1 MNDPADELVSQC
13 PNCVDDPSMFTCKT
27 NGMEVCLKKSLYQ
40 CYGRPSSRH
49 CDGHSN
55 TLPSQ
60 CDNCAVNHLFKCR
73 MSGVDACLTSNVKCD
88 GRLHCPDYTDE
99 LASQCPGCVDDP
111 TRFTCR
117 AHGKM
122 VCLSKDYQCDGQ
134 FTCDDGSDDHPKK
147 KSPS

>member
-1 MNDPADELVSQC
+1 
-13 PNCVDDPSMFTCKT
+13 
-27 NGMEVCLKKSLYQ
+27 
-40 CYGRPSSRH
+40 
-49 CDGHSN
+49 
-55 TLPSQ
+55 
-60 CDNCAVNHLFKCR
+60 
-73 MSGVDACLTSNVKCD
+73 MSGVDACMTSNVKCD

-134 FTCDDGSDDHPKK
+134 FTCDDGSDDHPTIRL
-147 KSPS
+147 SVTTAPGIVWFPNPLAIGLFQVRCLHLARPCHVQGRQQVF